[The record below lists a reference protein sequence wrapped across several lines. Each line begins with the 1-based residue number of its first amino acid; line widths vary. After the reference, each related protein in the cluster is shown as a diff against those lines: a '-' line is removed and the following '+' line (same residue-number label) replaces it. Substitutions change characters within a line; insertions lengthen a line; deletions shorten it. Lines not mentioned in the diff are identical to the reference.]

1 MANIGQFKV
10 GTEWK
15 KLDEVTGF
23 TFVADSSYTIQN
35 KEYQP
40 LLICEGAEAPTDKN
54 VGFILQT
61 GEAFGYTAKSGEYL
75 WIRSVGGNTKFNIAE
90 GI

>member
-15 KLDEVTGF
+15 KLDEITGVTF
-23 TFVADSSYTIQN
+23 EEDSSYTIQN

-40 LLICEGAEAPTDKN
+40 LLVCEGADAPTDKN

-75 WIRSVGGNTKFNIAE
+75 WVRAYQNVAQFNIAE
-90 GI
+90 GL